1 MKKFKKIFAVLL
13 TLAMVLGMS
22 MTSFAAQVTNEY
34 TNNINVSNLTAGVDT
49 AVNAY
54 NIIYLDRDSNGNENW
69 VVVEWAKAY
78 IELNQATGEYTI
90 NDKAGLK
97 EAVESQTPVES
108 LTVSGTE
115 CTFTGLPIGAYVIW
129 ANDSNSTY
137 ELMVANTYDEN
148 QKYLADKAADVTA
161 KVSNYTVKKEA
172 SDNFVRRG
180 QEVTFTVTTQ
190 FPAKTNEAG
199 ETLDSFKI
207 KDTPEGLLIAGL
219 PEVTIAGTEVTISP
233 DMVKNTLNDDNTMT
247 TGYEVDLS
255 SFIAASQAGQTVVV
269 KYTATVIDDKTYNN
283 SAGADSNTVNYNTS
297 ETEGFEGD
305 ITVTKVDEN
314 GETLSGAK
322 FKIYKGSE
330 TGTPLQ
336 FVKVSD
342 GNYKLALKDEDG
354 ADATVAVDEE
364 GKLVLTGLDEGTYYI
379 KETLAPEGY
388 SLVEEPEI
396 VTIEEADEKVSIKIE
411 FLNTKLGSLPSTGG
425 IGTTIFTIG
434 GCAIMIIAAALFFA
448 SRRKSS
454 K

>member
-22 MTSFAAQVTNEY
+22 MTSFAAPVTDKY

-49 AVNAY
+49 AVKAY
-54 NIIYLDRDSNGNENW
+54 NIIYLDRDPSGNENW
-69 VVVEWAKAY
+69 VVVDWADAY
-78 IELNQATGEYTI
+78 IDLNQETGEYTI
-90 NDKAGLK
+90 NDKEGLK
-97 EAVESQTPVES
+97 KAVESQTPVKS
-108 LTVSGTE
+108 DTVSGTE
-115 CTFTGLPIGAYVIW
+115 YTFTGLPIGAYVIW

-137 ELMVANTYDEN
+137 ELMVANTYAEN
-148 QKYLADKAADVTA
+148 EKYLAAKAADVTA

-172 SDNFVRRG
+172 SDSFVHRG

-190 FPAKTNEAG
+190 FPAKFNAEGHELTHFEI
-199 ETLDSFKI
+199 T
-207 KDTPEGLLIAGL
+207 DTPVGLLITDL
-219 PEVTIAGTEVTISP
+219 PEVTIAGTKVDITDGMVT
-233 DMVKNTLNDDNTMT
+233 NTQKDGMT
-247 TGYEVDLS
+247 TDYKVNLS
-255 SFIAASQAGQTVVV
+255 SFIDSSEAGQTVVV
-269 KYTATVIDDKTYNN
+269 TYKATVIDDKAYNN
-283 SAGADSNTVNYNTS
+283 EAGADSDTVSYKPAT
-297 ETEGFEGD
+297 TEGFEGD
-305 ITVTKVDEN
+305 ITVTKVDE
-314 GETLSGAK
+314 SGNPLAGAE
-322 FKIYKGSE
+322 FNIYKNDA

-342 GNYKLALKDEDG
+342 GNYKLALDDEDG
-354 ADATVAVDEE
+354 AGATVAVDAD

-388 SLVEEPEI
+388 SLVEDPKE
-396 VTIEEADEKVSIKIE
+396 VTITAAEEHVSVAINFE
-411 FLNTKLGSLPSTGG
+411 NTKLGSLPSTGG

>member
-22 MTSFAAQVTNEY
+22 MTTFAAQVKDKY
-34 TNNINVSNLTAGVDT
+34 MDNIKVSNLTAGVDT
-49 AVNAY
+49 EVKAY
-54 NIIYLDRDSNGNENW
+54 NIIYLDRDSSGNENW
-69 VVVEWAKAY
+69 VVVDWANAY
-78 IELNQATGEYTI
+78 IGLNQETGEYTI
-90 NDKAGLK
+90 KDKEGLK
-97 EAVESQTPVES
+97 KDVESQAPVKS
-108 LTVSGTE
+108 DTVSGTE
-115 CTFTGLPIGAYVIW
+115 YTFTGLPIGAYVIW

-148 QKYLADKAADVTA
+148 QKYLAAKAADVTA

-172 SDNFVRRG
+172 SDSFVHRG

-190 FPAKTNEAG
+190 FPAKFNAEGHELTHFEI
-199 ETLDSFKI
+199 T
-207 KDTPEGLLIAGL
+207 DTPVGLLITDL
-219 PEVTIAGTEVTISP
+219 PEVTIAGTKVDITDGMVT
-233 DMVKNTLNDDNTMT
+233 NTQKDGMT
-247 TGYEVDLS
+247 TDYKVNLS
-255 SFIAASQAGQTVVV
+255 SFIDSSEAGQTVVV
-269 KYTATVIDDKTYNN
+269 TYKATVIDDKAYNN
-283 SAGADSNTVNYNTS
+283 EAGADSDTVTYGKST
-297 ETEGFEGD
+297 TEGFEGD

-314 GETLSGAK
+314 DETLKGAE
-322 FKIYKGSE
+322 FEIYKGSA

-336 FVKVSD
+336 FVKVSN
-342 GNYKLALKDEDG
+342 GNYKLALDDEGG
-354 ADATVAVDEE
+354 AGATVAVDAD

-388 SLVEEPEI
+388 SLVEDPEE
-396 VTIEEADEKVSIKIE
+396 VTITAAEEHVSVSID
-411 FLNTKLGSLPSTGG
+411 FVNTKLGSLPSTGG

>member
-22 MTSFAAQVTNEY
+22 MTSFAAQVTDKY
-34 TNNINVSNLTAGVDT
+34 TNNIKVSNLTAGVDT
-49 AVNAY
+49 VVKAY
-54 NIIYLDRDSNGNENW
+54 NIIYLDRDSSGNENW
-69 VVVEWAKAY
+69 VVVDWAKDY
-78 IELNQATGEYTI
+78 INLNQATGEYTI
-90 NDKAGLK
+90 SDKEGLK
-97 EAVESQTPVES
+97 KAVERQTFVASQ
-108 LTVSGTE
+108 TVSGTE

-148 QKYLADKAADVTA
+148 QKYLAAKAADVTA

-172 SDNFVRRG
+172 SDSFVHRG
-180 QEVTFTVTTQ
+180 QKVTFTVTTQ

-199 ETLDSFKI
+199 EILNSFKI
-207 KDTPEGLLIAGL
+207 KDTPTGLLIAGL
-219 PEVTIAGTEVTISP
+219 PEVTIAGAKVTIT
-233 DMVKNTLNDDNTMT
+233 DNMVTNTLNDDNTMT

-283 SAGADSNTVNYNTS
+283 TAGADSNTVTYGTS
-297 ETEGFEGD
+297 STEGFEGD

-314 GETLSGAK
+314 GETLSGAE
-322 FKIYKGSE
+322 FEIYKGSA

-336 FVKVSD
+336 FVKVSN
-342 GNYKLALKDEDG
+342 GNYKLALDDEGG
-354 ADATVAVDEE
+354 AGATVAVDAD

-388 SLVEEPEI
+388 SLVEDPKE
-396 VTIEEADEKVSIKIE
+396 VTITAAKEHVSVSID
-411 FLNTKLGSLPSTGG
+411 FVNTKLGSLPSTGG

>member
-22 MTSFAAQVTNEY
+22 MTTFAAQVTNEY
-34 TNNINVSNLTAGVDT
+34 TDNINVSNLTAGVNT
-49 AVNAY
+49 AVKAY
-54 NIIYLDRDSNGNENW
+54 NIIYLDRDSSGNENW
-69 VVVEWAKAY
+69 VVVEWAKDY
-78 IELNQATGEYTI
+78 IKLNQATGEYTI

-108 LTVSGTE
+108 LTVSGPE

-148 QKYLADKAADVTA
+148 EKYLAAKAADVTA

-207 KDTPEGLLIAGL
+207 KDTPKGLLIAGL
-219 PEVTIAGTEVTISP
+219 PEVTIAGAKVTIT
-233 DMVKNTLNDDNTMT
+233 DNMVTNTLNDDNTMT

-269 KYTATVIDDKTYNN
+269 TYKATVIDDKTYNN
-283 SAGADSNTVNYNTS
+283 TAGADSNTVTYGTS
-297 ETEGFEGD
+297 TTEGFEGD
-305 ITVTKVDEN
+305 ITVTKVDEK
-314 GETLSGAK
+314 GETLKGAE
-322 FKIYKGSE
+322 FEIYKGAV
-330 TGTPLQ
+330 TGVPLQ

-342 GNYKLALKDEDG
+342 GNYKLALTNEAG
-354 ADATVAVDEE
+354 ADATVAVDEM

-388 SLVEEPEI
+388 SLVETPKT
-396 VTIEEADEKVSIKIE
+396 VTITAAENSVSEAINFE
-411 FLNTKLGSLPSTGG
+411 NTKLGSLPSTGG

>member
-22 MTSFAAQVTNEY
+22 MTSFAAQVTDKY
-34 TNNINVSNLTAGVDT
+34 TNNIKVSNLTAGVDT
-49 AVNAY
+49 VVKAY
-54 NIIYLDRDSNGNENW
+54 NIIYLDRDSSGNENW
-69 VVVEWAKAY
+69 VVVDWAKDY
-78 IELNQATGEYTI
+78 IDLNQATGEYTI
-90 NDKAGLK
+90 SGKEGLK
-97 EAVESQTPVES
+97 KAVERQTSVASQ
-108 LTVSGTE
+108 TVSGTE

-148 QKYLADKAADVTA
+148 QKYLAAKAADVTA

-172 SDNFVRRG
+172 SDSFVRRG

-207 KDTPEGLLIAGL
+207 KDTPKGLLIAGL
-219 PEVTIAGTEVTISP
+219 PEVTIAGAKVTIT
-233 DMVKNTLNDDNTMT
+233 DNMVTNTLNDDNTMT

-283 SAGADSNTVNYNTS
+283 TAGADSNTVTYGTS
-297 ETEGFEGD
+297 TTEGFEGD
-305 ITVTKVDEN
+305 ITVTKVDEK
-314 GETLSGAK
+314 GETLKGAE
-322 FKIYKGSE
+322 FEIYKGAV
-330 TGTPLQ
+330 TGVPLQ

-342 GNYKLALKDEDG
+342 GNYKLALTNEAG
-354 ADATVAVDEE
+354 ADATVAVDEM

-388 SLVEEPEI
+388 SLVETPKT
-396 VTIEEADEKVSIKIE
+396 VTITAAENSVSEAINFE
-411 FLNTKLGSLPSTGG
+411 NTKLGSLPSTGG

>member
-22 MTSFAAQVTNEY
+22 MTSFAAKVTDKY
-34 TNNINVSNLTAGVDT
+34 TNNIKVSNLTAGVDT
-49 AVNAY
+49 VVKAY
-54 NIIYLDRDSNGNENW
+54 NIIYLDRDSSGNENW
-69 VVVEWAKAY
+69 VVVDWAKAY
-78 IELNQATGEYTI
+78 IDLNQATGEYTI
-90 NDKAGLK
+90 KNKDGLK
-97 EAVESQTPVES
+97 KAVESQTPVES
-108 LTVSGTE
+108 PTVSGTE
-115 CTFTGLPIGAYVIW
+115 YTFTGLPIGAYVIW

-148 QKYLADKAADVTA
+148 QKYLAAKAADVTA

-199 ETLDSFKI
+199 ETLASFKI
-207 KDTPEGLLIAGL
+207 KDTPRGLLIAGL
-219 PEVTIAGTEVTISP
+219 PEVTIAGAEVTITS
-233 DMVKNTLNDDNTMT
+233 DMVTNTLNVDNTMT
-247 TGYEVDLS
+247 TDYKVDLS
-255 SFIAASQAGQTVVV
+255 SFIEDSQAGQTVVV

-283 SAGADSNTVNYNTS
+283 SAGADSNTVKYNTS
-297 ETEGFEGD
+297 ETEGFEGG
-305 ITVTKVDEN
+305 ITVTKVNEN
-314 GETLSGAK
+314 DETLKGAE
-322 FKIYKGSE
+322 FEIYKGSV

-342 GNYKLALKDEDG
+342 GNYKLALTDEDG

-388 SLVEEPEI
+388 SLVEKPEI
-396 VTIEEADEKVSIKIE
+396 VTITEADEKVSKEIN
-411 FLNTKLGSLPSTGG
+411 FVNTKLGSLPSTGG

>member
-22 MTSFAAQVTNEY
+22 MTTFAAQVRDKY
-34 TNNINVSNLTAGVDT
+34 MDNIKVSNLTAGVDT
-49 AVNAY
+49 EVKAY
-54 NIIYLDRDSNGNENW
+54 NIIYLDRDSSGNENW
-69 VVVEWAKAY
+69 VVVDWADAY
-78 IELNQATGEYTI
+78 IDLNQETGEYTI
-90 NDKAGLK
+90 NDKEGLK
-97 EAVESQTPVES
+97 KAVERQTPVDS
-108 LTVSGTE
+108 QTVSGTE

-148 QKYLADKAADVTA
+148 EKYLAAKAADVTA

-207 KDTPEGLLIAGL
+207 KDTPKGLLIAGL
-219 PEVTIAGTEVTISP
+219 PEVTIAGTEVTITR
-233 DMVKNTLNDDNTMT
+233 DMVKNTLNDDSTMT

-283 SAGADSNTVNYNTS
+283 TAGADSNTVTYGTS
-297 ETEGFEGD
+297 TTEGFEGD
-305 ITVTKVDEN
+305 ITVTKVDEK
-314 GETLSGAK
+314 GETLKGAE
-322 FKIYKGSE
+322 FEIYEGSA

-336 FVKVSD
+336 FVKVSN
-342 GNYKLALKDEDG
+342 GNYKLALDDEDG
-354 ADATVAVDEE
+354 AGATVAVDEE

-388 SLVEEPEI
+388 SLVETPKT
-396 VTIEEADEKVSIKIE
+396 VTIAEADKKVSVAINFE
-411 FLNTKLGSLPSTGG
+411 NTKLGSLPSTGG

>member
-22 MTSFAAQVTNEY
+22 MTTFAAKVTDMY
-34 TNNINVSNLTAGVDT
+34 TNNIKVSNLTAGVDT
-49 AVNAY
+49 VVKAY
-54 NIIYLDRDSNGNENW
+54 NIIYLDRDSSGNENW
-69 VVVEWAKAY
+69 VVVDWAKDY
-78 IELNQATGEYTI
+78 IDLNQATGEYTI
-90 NDKAGLK
+90 KNKDGLK
-97 EAVESQTPVES
+97 KAVESQTPVES
-108 LTVSGTE
+108 PTVSGTE
-115 CTFTGLPIGAYVIW
+115 YTFTGLPIGAYVIW

-148 QKYLADKAADVTA
+148 EKYLAAKAADVTA

-207 KDTPEGLLIAGL
+207 KDTPKGLLIAGL
-219 PEVTIAGTEVTISP
+219 PEVTIAGTEVTITR
-233 DMVKNTLNDDNTMT
+233 DMVKNTLNDDSTMT

-283 SAGADSNTVNYNTS
+283 TAGAHSN
-297 ETEGFEGD
+297 
-305 ITVTKVDEN
+305 
-314 GETLSGAK
+314 
-322 FKIYKGSE
+322 IYKNDA

-336 FVKVSD
+336 FVKVSN
-342 GNYKLALKDEDG
+342 GNYKLALDDEGG
-354 ADATVAVDEE
+354 AGATVAVDAD

-388 SLVEEPEI
+388 SLVEDPKE
-396 VTIEEADEKVSIKIE
+396 VTITAAEKHVSVSID
-411 FLNTKLGSLPSTGG
+411 FVNTKLGSLPSTGG

>member
-22 MTSFAAQVTNEY
+22 MTTFAAQVTNEY
-34 TNNINVSNLTAGVDT
+34 TDNINVSNLTAGVNT
-49 AVNAY
+49 AVKAY
-54 NIIYLDRDSNGNENW
+54 NIIYLDRDSSGNENW
-69 VVVEWAKAY
+69 VVVEWAKDY
-78 IELNQATGEYTI
+78 IKLNQATGEYTI

-148 QKYLADKAADVTA
+148 QKYLAAKAADVTA

-172 SDNFVRRG
+172 SDSFVHRG

-207 KDTPEGLLIAGL
+207 KDTPKGLLIAGL
-219 PEVTIAGTEVTISP
+219 PEVTIAGTKVDITDGMVT
-233 DMVKNTLNDDNTMT
+233 NTLNDDNTMT
-247 TGYEVDLS
+247 TDYKVDLS

-283 SAGADSNTVNYNTS
+283 IAGADSNTVTYGTS
-297 ETEGFEGD
+297 STEGFEGD

-314 GETLSGAK
+314 DETLSGAE

-342 GNYKLALKDEDG
+342 GNYKLALTDEDG
-354 ADATVAVDEE
+354 ADATVAVDEM
-364 GKLVLTGLDEGTYYI
+364 GKLVLTGLDEETYYI

-388 SLVEEPEI
+388 SLVEDPKE
-396 VTIEEADEKVSIKIE
+396 VTITAAEEHVSVSID
-411 FLNTKLGSLPSTGG
+411 FVNTKLGSLPSTGG

>member
-22 MTSFAAQVTNEY
+22 MTSFAAQVTDKY
-34 TNNINVSNLTAGVDT
+34 TNNIKVSNLTAGVDT
-49 AVNAY
+49 EVKAY
-54 NIIYLDRDSNGNENW
+54 NIIYLDRDSSGNENW
-69 VVVEWAKAY
+69 VVVDWADAY
-78 IELNQATGEYTI
+78 IDLNQETGEYTI
-90 NDKAGLK
+90 NDKEGLK
-97 EAVESQTPVES
+97 KAVERQTHVDSQ
-108 LTVSGTE
+108 TVSGTE

-148 QKYLADKAADVTA
+148 EKYLAAKAADVTA

-207 KDTPEGLLIAGL
+207 KDTPKGLLIAGL
-219 PEVTIAGTEVTISP
+219 PEVTIAGTEVTITR
-233 DMVKNTLNDDNTMT
+233 DMVKNTLNDDSTMT

-283 SAGADSNTVNYNTS
+283 TAGADSNTVTYGTS
-297 ETEGFEGD
+297 TTEGFEGD
-305 ITVTKVDEN
+305 ITVTKVDEK
-314 GETLSGAK
+314 GETLKGAE
-322 FKIYKGSE
+322 FEIYEGSA

-336 FVKVSD
+336 FVKVSN
-342 GNYKLALKDEDG
+342 GNYKLALDDEDG
-354 ADATVAVDEE
+354 AGATVAVDAD

-388 SLVEEPEI
+388 SLVEDPKE
-396 VTIEEADEKVSIKIE
+396 VTITAAEEHVSVAINFE
-411 FLNTKLGSLPSTGG
+411 NTKLGSLPSTGG